1 MNTVIADITT
11 PNASQLGIW
20 ILCALVALD
29 LFAKAGSLLK
39 FARNDAEKRE
49 VTINGEV
56 AGKAEFNDHVRR
68 NQSEHDQLHTKLG
81 SSERETR
88 RQIEQRIDQLR
99 QERSRDMESLN
110 AQIVEIAKSVSGVE
124 TASDLQNQRLAQ
136 MDGKLDRLVERHN

>member
-1 MNTVIADITT
+1 MLADATAPT
-11 PNASQLGIW
+11 ASQLGIW

-29 LFAKAGSLLK
+29 LCAKVGSFLK

-56 AGKAEFNDHVRR
+56 AGKAEFNDHIRR
-68 NQSEHDQLHTKLG
+68 NQSEHDQLHSKVG

-99 QERSRDMESLN
+99 QERARDMESLN
-110 AQIVEIAKSVSGVE
+110 SQIVDIAKSVSGVE
-124 TASDLQNQRLAQ
+124 TASDLQNQRLVQ
-136 MDGKLDRLVERHN
+136 MD